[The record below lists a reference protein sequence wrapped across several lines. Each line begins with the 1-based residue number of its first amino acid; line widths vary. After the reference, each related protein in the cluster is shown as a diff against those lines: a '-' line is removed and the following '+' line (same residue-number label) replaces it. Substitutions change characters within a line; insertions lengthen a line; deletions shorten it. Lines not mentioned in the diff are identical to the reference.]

1 MTAAL
6 MQRARPEISQL
17 SEHVG
22 LLNRSLINCM
32 IMLNNLNND
41 QGIANYKDAEKLLKE
56 VNEMASDIGR
66 KVRGENQ

>member
-56 VNEMASDIGR
+56 VN
-66 KVRGENQ
+66 